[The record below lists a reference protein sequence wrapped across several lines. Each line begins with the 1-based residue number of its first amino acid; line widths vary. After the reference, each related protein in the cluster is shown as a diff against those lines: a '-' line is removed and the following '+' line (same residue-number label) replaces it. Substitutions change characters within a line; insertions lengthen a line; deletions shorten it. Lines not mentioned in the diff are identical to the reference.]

1 MLAGSELELLDSEE
15 LDSELTEEELL
26 DSEAS
31 DSELIE
37 EEDSLLDTELLLE
50 LRGSSESLDEPPQAV
65 IANDMATANIVRLP
79 WVIIV
84 MVIPRVLCISVYYRL
99 SVNEVL
105 LGSQSTIMLKN
116 IDSA

>member
-1 MLAGSELELLDSEE
+1 MESPEGSELEL

-37 EEDSLLDTELLLE
+37 EEESLLDTELLLE
-50 LRGSSESLDEPPQAV
+50 LRGSSESLDDPPQAV
-65 IANDMATANIVRLP
+65 IANDTATASIVRLP
-79 WVIIV
+79 WVIIF
-84 MVIPRVLCISVYYRL
+84 MVIPRVLCISVYYQFF
-99 SVNEVL
+99 VNEVL
-105 LGSQSTIMLKN
+105 LVSHSTFTLKK